1 MRELTAFEDE
11 ATARKL
17 GDVLGG
23 KEIEAEVRQGN
34 DGSWR
39 VWVVDED
46 RLDQARETLEGFREH
61 PESPE
66 HERLIER
73 ARSRRKERAEQEASR
88 PRVVRLRQRWQAAN
102 LGRVTLG
109 LIAISVVVAVITH
122 LGDNNSVTRYF
133 TIAGYVVD
141 GDYVRWSQW
150 EDLLS
155 GQVWR
160 LVTPIFVHFGILH
173 ILFNMLWLKDLGSAI
188 ERLQSSLFLVLFV
201 LVTAVISNLAQYLVP
216 PSSPLFGGM
225 SGVVYGLLAYI
236 WIRGR
241 FDPASGYSL
250 DRRTLIWMLVWLV
263 VCFTGLVG
271 AVANGAHVAGLVV
284 GAAWGFLASGRGR
297 RRTSKR

>member
-17 GDVLGG
+17 GEVLSGG
-23 KEIEAEVRQGN
+23 EIEAEVRQGN

-46 RLDQARETLEGFREH
+46 KLDRAREALEGFREH

-73 ARSRRKERAEQEASR
+73 ARSRRKEQAEQEASR
-88 PRVVRLRQRWQAAN
+88 PRVIRLRERWQAAN

-109 LIAISVVVAVITH
+109 LIAISVVVAVITR

-133 TIAGYVVD
+133 TIAGYIVD
-141 GDYVRWSQW
+141 GDLIRWSQW

-160 LVTPIFVHFGILH
+160 LVTPIFVHFGVLH

-201 LVTAVISNLAQYLVP
+201 LVTAVLSNLVQYLVP

-241 FDPASGYSL
+241 FDPASGYGL
-250 DRRTLIWMLVWLV
+250 DRRTLIWMLAWLV
-263 VCFTGLVG
+263 ICFTGLVG

-297 RRTSKR
+297 RRSSKR